1 MALYKGSN
9 KICDLY
15 YHGVAVAEIYKGNI
29 LVWTKAAAEYLV
41 TVSQAA
47 NGTITAA
54 PMQGPA
60 GTLVTLSNTPNAG
73 YQLTYYTVNGNQ
85 IQGNTFTLSSDSTIS
100 GLFTAVTYTV
110 TIGAHANGSLSAN
123 PMSGVYGTT
132 VTLTGTPNTHYELD
146 YYSVNGSQISGNT
159 FTLTQDSTVAA
170 TFKQKTYTVTIGT
183 HTNGTL
189 SASPASGVYGTTIT
203 LSGTPNSGYTL
214 DYYTVGGSRITGNT
228 FTLTGNTT
236 VTAVYKQQVQL
247 YWLSYLNG
255 HSGNNFTTTVNEWNM
270 YLTGE
275 YINDRW
281 DTQIAKY
288 QGTSASTIHTLTTSD
303 INGTMPTS
311 YVGKQYIELQC
322 GCDLLQSTYIPTT
335 VKQWTV
341 GFWFRN
347 NDPYQSSS
355 SANNSK
361 NLPCNLACTTRKWN
375 KIGIRFKSNDR
386 SMTFPTT
393 TYSSSVFAAANSFT
407 WTSSTWWLKSS
418 FGNTWSYCCVCFDED
433 AKTIKY
439 YINGTLSL
447 TVNTKKWS
455 SYFTDTGSSSMRYT
469 VLKMYPKSISTNN
482 YNLGERAQTAICEL
496 AIYKGIVTTAPT
508 SPLR

>member
-29 LVWTKAAAEYLV
+29 LVWTKDAAEYLV

-73 YQLTYYTVNGNQ
+73 YQLTYYTVNGDQ

-146 YYSVNGSQISGNT
+146 YYSVNGSQIQGNT

-236 VTAVYKQQVQL
+236 VTAVYKSAGYPVIYQ
-247 YWLSYLNG
+247 SYLDG
-255 HSGNNFTTTVNEWNM
+255 HSTNQFNYTKTTNNIMLQTSSLNSNWSTYSGGLVTISSSNRGNLPSG
-270 YLTGE
+270 YDGK
-275 YINDRW
+275 
-281 DTQIAKY
+281 KY
-288 QGTSASTIHTLTTSD
+288 ASKTAGGYSSVTAAI
-303 INGTMPTS
+303 PTS
-311 YVGKQYIELQC
+311 V
-322 GCDLLQSTYIPTT
+322 TN
-335 VKQWTV
+335 WTV
-341 GFWFRN
+341 GFWFKPN
-347 NDPYQSSS
+347 TTNTLAPADLV
-355 SANNSK
+355 NNSGQ
-361 NLPCNLACTTRKWN
+361 ACTIGGFASSTASYGGNKFFLVYTGARAGHPSYNTNIQSWTIYNGGSWGTQNKYVIWTGQIDVTKWHYAAIYYNNADYSIEWYIDGTLYLRMVDTRSSKADYW
-375 KIGIRFKSNDR
+375 S
-386 SMTFPTT
+386 TT
-393 TYSSSVFAAANSFT
+393 TKLTYDGYPRSGWFYYVTNIA
-407 WTSSTWWLKSS
+407 
-418 FGNTWSYCCVCFDED
+418 GRHYVCE
-433 AKTIKY
+433 
-439 YINGTLSL
+439 L
-447 TVNTKKWS
+447 TV
-455 SYFTDTGSSSMRYT
+455 
-469 VLKMYPKSISTNN
+469 
-482 YNLGERAQTAICEL
+482 YNGK
-496 AIYKGIVTTAPT
+496 YVTPPTAPIV
-508 SPLR
+508 PA